1 MNKNQYYKNIYINYA
16 FTFLK
21 NLNLTQ
27 GIWMLYLAS
36 KGLSLFEIG
45 TLEGVFHV
53 TSLIMETP
61 TGAVADIFGRKA
73 SRLVGVMLAIMSSAL
88 MIISDSY
95 LMFALCFVIM
105 ALSYNFESGAN
116 EALVYD
122 SLLMDNK
129 ESTYMKIAGRTEVIY
144 QTTSIVALVLGGIV
158 GNIQYTYVYYIA
170 ILLNIFALLTGLL
183 FKEPRHSG
191 SHDKPKL
198 LTALKMQYV
207 DSFRTVR
214 HNHRLFYLTVFSA
227 LLSAS
232 VTLSFYYLQIAWQ
245 QNGLSTFTIGVY
257 LAVSAAAA
265 AIGAVFADRIEKR
278 FGESL
283 ILRFTPFLIAL
294 SIIGMVFIKTAL
306 LPFCIMSVIE
316 TVIYVATRDYIN
328 QTISSQQ
335 RATILSFESVIFSLV
350 MILIFPVFGLIS
362 DHIGIRYTFVLLGA
376 LMLTLSLV
384 NIAFNKKRGQNL
396 G

>member
-61 TGAVADIFGRKA
+61 TGAVADIFGRKT
-73 SRLVGVMLAIMSSAL
+73 SRLVGVILSIISSAL
-88 MIISDSY
+88 MIFSDSY
-95 LMFALCFVIM
+95 LIFAISFVFM

-122 SLLMDNK
+122 SLLMESK
-129 ESTYMKIAGRTEVIY
+129 EHIYMKIAGRTEVIY
-144 QTTSIVALVLGGIV
+144 QTTSIIALILGGVV

-170 ILLNIFALLTGLL
+170 ILLSVFALLTGLL
-183 FKEPRHSG
+183 FKEPRHQN
-191 SHDKPKL
+191 SHEKPKL

-207 DSFRTVR
+207 DSFRAVR
-214 HNHRLFYLTVFSA
+214 HNHRLLYLIVFTS

-245 QNGLSTFTIGVY
+245 KDGLSTFIIGVY
-257 LAVSAAAA
+257 LAGSAAAA
-265 AIGAVFADRIEKR
+265 AIGAVFADRIEKKL
-278 FGESL
+278 GESV
-283 ILRFTPFLIAL
+283 ILRSAPFLIAL
-294 SIIGMVFIKTAL
+294 SIIGMVFIKAAL
-306 LPFCIMSVIE
+306 LAFCVMSVIE

-350 MILIFPVFGLIS
+350 MILIFPLFGLVS
-362 DHIGIRYTFVLLGA
+362 DHIGIRFTFVILGV
-376 LMLTLSLV
+376 LMLLLSLV
-384 NIAFNKKRGQNL
+384 NIIFNNKSRSK
-396 G
+396 

>member
-1 MNKNQYYKNIYINYA
+1 MNNNQYYKNIYINYA

-73 SRLVGVMLAIMSSAL
+73 SRLVGVILAIISSML
-88 MIISDSY
+88 MIISDCY
-95 LMFALCFVIM
+95 LMFALSFVIM

-122 SLLMDNK
+122 SLMMDKK
-129 ESTYMKIAGRTEVIY
+129 ESLYMKIAGRTEVIY

-170 ILLNIFALLTGLL
+170 ILLNALALLAGLL
-183 FKEPRHSG
+183 FKEPCHQK
-191 SHDKPKL
+191 DKHKTKL
-198 LTALKMQYV
+198 LTAMKKQYV
-207 DSFRTVR
+207 ESFIAVR
-214 HNHRLFYLTVFSA
+214 YNHRLFYLILFSA

-245 QNGLSTFTIGVY
+245 QNGLTTFTIGVY
-257 LAVSAAAA
+257 LSVSAAAA
-265 AIGAVFADRIEKR
+265 AVGAVFADRIEKR
-278 FGESL
+278 LGETV
-283 ILRFTPFLIAL
+283 ILRTAPFMIAI
-294 SIIGMVFIKTAL
+294 SIIGMYFIRMAL
-306 LPFCIMSVIE
+306 LPFCIMSVVE
-316 TVIYVATRDYIN
+316 TIVFVATRDYIN

-335 RATILSFESVIFSLV
+335 RATILSFESVMFSLV
-350 MILIFPVFGLIS
+350 MILIFPLFGLLS
-362 DHIGIRYTFVLLGA
+362 DLIEIRYTFILLGG
-376 LMLTLSLV
+376 LMFVMSIV
-384 NIAFNKKRGQNL
+384 NLIVNTKNGK
-396 G
+396 

>member
-1 MNKNQYYKNIYINYA
+1 MNNNQYYKNIYINYA

-73 SRLVGVMLAIMSSAL
+73 SRLVGVILAVISSIL
-88 MIISDSY
+88 MIISDCY
-95 LMFALCFVIM
+95 LMFALSFVIM

-122 SLLMDNK
+122 SLMMDNE
-129 ESTYMKIAGRTEVIY
+129 ESLYMKIAGRTEVIY

-170 ILLNIFALLTGLL
+170 ILLNVLALLAGLL
-183 FKEPRHSG
+183 FKEPCHQK
-191 SHDKPKL
+191 DKHKTKL
-198 LTALKMQYV
+198 LTAMKKQYV
-207 DSFRTVR
+207 ESFIAVR
-214 HNHRLFYLTVFSA
+214 YNHRLFYLILFSA

-257 LAVSAAAA
+257 LSVSAAAA
-265 AIGAVFADRIEKR
+265 AVGAVFADRIEKR
-278 FGESL
+278 LGETV
-283 ILRFTPFLIAL
+283 ILRTAPFMIAI
-294 SIIGMVFIKTAL
+294 SIIGMCFIRMAL
-306 LPFCIMSVIE
+306 LPFCIMSVVE
-316 TVIYVATRDYIN
+316 TIVFVATRDYIN

-335 RATILSFESVIFSLV
+335 RATILSFESVMFSLV
-350 MILIFPVFGLIS
+350 MILIFPLFGLLS
-362 DHIGIRYTFVLLGA
+362 DLIEIRYTFILLGG
-376 LMLTLSLV
+376 LMFVMSIV
-384 NIAFNKKRGQNL
+384 NLIVNTKNGK
-396 G
+396 